1 MGKTKSVLGKGL
13 SALIPGGDDASET
26 QFGHVHAGHSL
37 STSERIP
44 EASVS
49 EIALDRIVPNAQ
61 QPRKDFSETSMRE
74 LANSIREHGVIQAI
88 TVRRVAPDKYELV
101 AGERRWRAAKEAGL
115 KTIPA
120 YVLGVENDRKM
131 LEYAII
137 ENVQRTQLNP
147 IEEAEAYDRL
157 IRECNLTQ
165 EEVSEKIGKDRT
177 TISNFLRL
185 LKLSES
191 IRHSL
196 RKGDLGMG
204 HAKAVMSL
212 QDPASQESLWN
223 RALTESL
230 SVRRLEEL
238 ARAISRDIVAPAN
251 APKRAGR
258 PQKKVETN
266 GEVHLDGVEAIEQKV
281 KQLLGT
287 QVKVRMKSDRTGEIA
302 LHFYSDDDLER
313 ILELLLSVTSE

>member
-49 EIALDRIVPNAQ
+49 EIALDRIIPNAQ

-165 EEVSEKIGKDRT
+165 EEVSEKIAKDRT

-185 LKLSES
+185 LKLPES
-191 IRHSL
+191 IRQSL

-238 ARAISRDIVAPAN
+238 ARAISRDIVAPSN

-266 GEVHLDGVEAIEQKV
+266 GEVHLNGVEAIEQKV

>member
-13 SALIPGGDDASET
+13 SALIPGGEDTSDE
-26 QFGHVHAGHSL
+26 QFGRVPQGHAVAG
-37 STSERIP
+37 IP
-44 EASVS
+44 QAAGDSVS
-49 EIALDRIVPNAQ
+49 EISLDRIIPNAQ

-88 TVRRVAPDKYELV
+88 TVRKIGQDEYELV
-101 AGERRWRAAKEAGL
+101 SGERRWRASKEAGL

-131 LEYAII
+131 LEFAII

-165 EEVSEKIGKDRT
+165 EEVSEKISKDRT

-185 LKLSES
+185 LKLPES
-191 IRHSL
+191 IRQSL

-212 QDPASQESLWN
+212 QDAASQESLWQ
-223 RALTESL
+223 RALSESL

-238 ARAISRDIVAPAN
+238 ARAISRDVVAPPD

-266 GEVHLDGVEAIEQKV
+266 GEVHLNGVEAIEQKV